1 MPSTLWASRPKSTLD
16 CQLLLLGGEGAGKV
30 KLFPHG
36 RGHLQHG
43 TGHEDPRASVGV
55 RKLFTHLPRRVLL
68 GKWLPPN
75 TILGNWASG
84 VRGSFKTTTYHY
96 TPLGRFRLRHA
107 LRSSLKLAM
116 KAIKKMIAGKPRKMM
131 ASQYVSTVRLM

>member
-1 MPSTLWASRPKSTLD
+1 MASTLWAARPKSTLD

-55 RKLFTHLPRRVLL
+55 RKLFTHLSRRVLL
-68 GKWLPPN
+68 ENPDSYTRISIRYRGVGKRNYTRSPNHREELFSETWLP
-75 TILGNWASG
+75 T
-84 VRGSFKTTTYHY
+84 
-96 TPLGRFRLRHA
+96 
-107 LRSSLKLAM
+107 
-116 KAIKKMIAGKPRKMM
+116 
-131 ASQYVSTVRLM
+131 